1 MPNTKFELK
10 FDLKQID
17 LPVDLEAVRDGATKT
32 LYAGAGVADLAVE
45 TLRDYVAEA
54 QKKFAGVQ
62 KDVNARVE
70 DVQKRATKVDLQPQ
84 ALREQATTVV
94 NARVEAISKDAKARR
109 AAIEARVAELQAE
122 AKAYP
127 GKVQAL
133 VTENVETAGG
143 TYDDLVKRGEV
154 LVARIRRQESTKAT
168 KTAAA
173 TTTAKA
179 KTTKTQ
185 ATKAT
190 KETATTAKKSAKST
204 AKKASAKKAAP
215 KKSAKATTTAAKK
228 TVESA
233 AQATTDAAAKIG
245 D

>member
-1 MPNTKFELK
+1 MPNTKFDLK
-10 FDLKQID
+10 LDLKQLD
-17 LPVDLEAVRDGATKT
+17 LPVDLDAVRDGATKT

-45 TLRDYVAEA
+45 TLREYVAEA

-62 KDVNARVE
+62 KDVTTRVE
-70 DVQKRATKVDLQPQ
+70 DVQKRATKLDLQPQ
-84 ALREQATTVV
+84 ALREHATTVV

-109 AAIEARVAELQAE
+109 TAIEARVSELQAE

-133 VTENVETAGG
+133 VNENVETAGG

-154 LVARIRRQESTKAT
+154 LVARIRRQES
-168 KTAAA
+168 
-173 TTTAKA
+173 
-179 KTTKTQ
+179 
-185 ATKAT
+185 TKAT

-228 TVESA
+228 TAESA
-233 AQATTDAAAKIG
+233 ARATTDAAAKIG